1 MGQFGAGEPWG
12 FGMPNRAEPFEPDET
27 LWIEARYLGTRAT
40 LTLEGE
46 FDMTGTRALWAHVN
60 DAIKSRFDAIIVDA
74 GGLKFIDS
82 SGLLALI
89 RAREAAMDAGMTFH
103 VRDPSPAL
111 DALSS
116 GLAWRASCR
125 TASGQRRPYEGTS
138 WRVPP

>member
-1 MGQFGAGEPWG
+1 MTSSCPTGEGRWRWLERWAAGFVAVSVSHVQRCPKGQFGAGEPWG
-12 FGMPNRAEPFEPDET
+12 FGMPNRVEPFEPDET

-89 RAREAAMDAGMTFH
+89 RAREAPWT
-103 VRDPSPAL
+103 R
-111 DALSS
+111 
-116 GLAWRASCR
+116 
-125 TASGQRRPYEGTS
+125 E
-138 WRVPP
+138 